1 MSLSHLET
9 IRNLLDE
16 GATEPANCE
25 PLLPRISG
33 IRTVVFDVY
42 GTLLSS
48 GCCKK
53 HPRAESIV
61 DRLLPAILEGH
72 ELALPETSHSLA
84 DSIEVLIAREHRT
97 AKARGISYPE
107 IDIRSI
113 WSELLQHPV
122 GHAIEDIAVR
132 YECMTNPVWPMAGAR
147 ELIAVLK
154 KKQLSLGIVSN
165 AQFYTPLLFPAL
177 MEATLPDLG
186 FTESLCVFSYQHGH
200 AKPGNDL
207 YRILTEKLA
216 QQSISPAHVLY
227 IGNDALKDI
236 HPAAKAGFRTV
247 LFAGDADSLKRHPE
261 KTGLLPP
268 DAVITHLQ
276 QILYLLS

>member
-72 ELALPETSHSLA
+72 DEKP
-84 DSIEVLIAREHRT
+84 
-97 AKARGISYPE
+97 K
-107 IDIRSI
+107 IDRAS
-113 WSELLQHPV
+113 Q
-122 GHAIEDIAVR
+122 GTDR
-132 YECMTNPVWPMAGAR
+132 
-147 ELIAVLK
+147 
-154 KKQLSLGIVSN
+154 
-165 AQFYTPLLFPAL
+165 
-177 MEATLPDLG
+177 D
-186 FTESLCVFSYQHGH
+186 
-200 AKPGNDL
+200 PGNRGK
-207 YRILTEKLA
+207 Y
-216 QQSISPAHVLY
+216 
-227 IGNDALKDI
+227 
-236 HPAAKAGFRTV
+236 AK
-247 LFAGDADSLKRHPE
+247 
-261 KTGLLPP
+261 
-268 DAVITHLQ
+268 I
-276 QILYLLS
+276 